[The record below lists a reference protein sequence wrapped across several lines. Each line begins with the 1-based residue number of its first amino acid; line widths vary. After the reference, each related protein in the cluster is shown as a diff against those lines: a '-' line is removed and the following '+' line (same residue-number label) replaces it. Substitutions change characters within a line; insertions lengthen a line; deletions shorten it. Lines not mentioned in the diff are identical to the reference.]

1 MKDISSVDPK
11 KNIIIKGAK
20 LHNLKNIDVVIP
32 RNKFTVITGLS
43 GSGKS
48 SLAYDTLYAEGQ
60 RRYVESL
67 SSYARQFMGKLNKP
81 KVDYIKG
88 ISPAIAVEQKINTSN
103 PRSTVGTKT
112 EIYDY
117 LKLLFARIGKTY
129 SPISGKVVKK
139 DNVSDVVDHILNYE
153 VNKKLLLLC
162 PIESK
167 TKKDSKEK
175 IQILKKQ
182 GFVRIFHKGDI
193 IKIDE
198 INNNEPLNFKL
209 VIDRIIVKQ
218 DDDLKSRLSDSIE
231 LSFYEGKGNCSIF
244 ELDTKKEIFFS
255 NNFELDGITFLEP
268 STHLFSFNNPFGAC
282 KFCDGFGE
290 TIGIDEELVI
300 PNKSLS
306 IYDDAIAPW
315 RGTGLRKY
323 YMKLINNADKFI
335 FPIYKPYNKLSSKEI
350 DILWNG
356 NEHFT
361 GINKF
366 FNYLEKKNY
375 KIQNRVL
382 LSRYR
387 GKTLCN
393 KCKGSRLREESTY
406 VKVDNKNIPEILSMP
421 INDLNEFFKKI
432 KLNDFDKQIS
442 KRILKEINNRI
453 DYMINVG
460 LGYLTLNRKANTLSG
475 GETQRINL
483 ASSLGSS
490 LVGSTYILDEPSIG
504 LHSRDNNNL
513 IKILKNLKDIGN
525 TVIVVEHDEE
535 IILSAD
541 HIIDIGPKAGTLGGE
556 VVGYGNIDDLL
567 KTDTLTSKYLRKVE
581 NIEKPNSRRK
591 PSNFINVNGAKENN
605 LKNINVKIPLECLTM
620 ITGVSGS
627 GKSTLVKK
635 IIYPALLNYFRDYTQ
650 KPGKFNDLTGNLSK
664 IKSVQFIDQNPI
676 GRSSRSNPV
685 TYLKVYDDIRTLY
698 SKIPQAKSK
707 GFTSKFFSF
716 NTDGGR
722 CDECKGE
729 GIVKIEM
736 QFMADV
742 ELDCEI
748 CKGKRFKNE
757 ITAIKY
763 NGVSIDMLLNMT
775 VDDAINF
782 FRKYNQIKIVNKL
795 IPLQSVGLG
804 YVSLGQ
810 SSNTLSGGEAQR
822 IKLASFIGKG
832 DQIEKTFFIFDEP
845 TTGLHFHDVKKL
857 INTFEKLIKM
867 GHSILVIEHNLDMIS
882 CADHIIDLGPE
893 GGDKGGQLVFEGT
906 PEEIVKIN
914 SSYTGQYLKK
924 KIG

>member
-1 MKDISSVDPK
+1 MKDISKIDPK
-11 KNIIIKGAK
+11 HNIIIKGAK

-32 RNKFTVITGLS
+32 RNKFTVVTGLS

-129 SPISGKVVKK
+129 SPISNKIVKK
-139 DNVSDVVDHILNYE
+139 DSVSDVVDKISSFDINT
-153 VNKKLLLLC
+153 KLLILC
-162 PIESK
+162 PI
-167 TKKDSKEK
+167 DSSTKEK
-175 IQILKKQ
+175 SRMRIEILKKQ
-182 GFVRIFHKGDI
+182 GFARIFKNGKI
-193 IKIDE
+193 IDVNEVNGKEIID
-198 INNNEPLNFKL
+198 FKL
-209 VIDRIIVKQ
+209 VVDRLVVK
-218 DDDLKSRLSDSIE
+218 DDDSFKSRASDSVE
-231 LSFYEGKGNCSIF
+231 LSFYEGNGSCSVYNVD
-244 ELDTKKEIFFS
+244 LKSEIFFS
-255 NNFELDGITFLEP
+255 NKYELDGIDFIEP
-268 STHLFSFNNPFGAC
+268 SLHLFSFNNPFGAC
-282 KFCDGFGE
+282 KNCDGFGE

-300 PNKSLS
+300 PNKALS

-323 YMKLINNADKFI
+323 YMKLINNADSFK
-335 FPIYKPYNKLSSKEI
+335 FPIYKPYNKLSNKEI
-350 DILWNG
+350 EILWDG

-366 FNYLEKKNY
+366 FKYLEKKNY

-393 KCKGSRLREESTY
+393 ECKGSRLRKESYY
-406 VKVDNKNIPEILSMP
+406 VKIDGKNLPELLSIPVNKLSKFFKNINLNKNDAEIS
-421 INDLNEFFKKI
+421 
-432 KLNDFDKQIS
+432 S
-442 KRILKEINNRI
+442 RILKEINNRI
-453 DYMINVG
+453 DYMIDVG

-504 LHSRDNNNL
+504 LHSRDNDNL

-525 TVIVVEHDEE
+525 TVIVVEHDKD

-541 HIIDIGPKAGTLGGE
+541 HIIDVGPMAGSLGGE
-556 VVGYGNIDDLL
+556 IVGEGTVDQLIGSDS
-567 KTDTLTSKYLRKVE
+567 LTSKYLKG
-581 NIEKPNSRRK
+581 IEKIEYPNKRIK
-591 PSNFINVNGAKENN
+591 SNYFININGARENN
-605 LKNINVKIPLECLTM
+605 LKDINVRIPLGCLSM

-635 IIYPALLNYFRDYTQ
+635 IIYPALLNYFRDYSQ
-650 KPGKFNDLTGNLSK
+650 KPGKYSDLSGNLSK

-698 SKIPQAKSK
+698 SKIPQSVSK
-707 GFTSKFFSF
+707 GFKSKFFSF

-729 GIVKIEM
+729 GIVRIEM

-742 ELDCEI
+742 ELECEI

-757 ITAIKY
+757 ITSIKY

-775 VDDAINF
+775 VDDSIKF
-782 FRKYNQIKIVNKL
+782 FRKYNQTKIVNKL
-795 IPLQSVGLG
+795 MPLQSVGLG

-832 DQIEKTFFIFDEP
+832 DQLDKTFFIFDEP
-845 TTGLHFHDVKKL
+845 TTGLHFHDVRKL
-857 INTFEKLIKM
+857 LNTFEKLIRM

-893 GGDKGGQLVFEGT
+893 GGEKGGNIVAQGT
-906 PEEIVKIN
+906 PEEIIQNKD
-914 SSYTGQYLKK
+914 SYTGRYLKK
-924 KIG
+924 IIS

>member
-1 MKDISSVDPK
+1 MKDISKIDPK
-11 KNIIIKGAK
+11 HNIIIKGAK

-32 RNKFTVITGLS
+32 RNKFTVVTGLS

-88 ISPAIAVEQKINTSN
+88 VSPAIAVEQKINTSN

-129 SPISGKVVKK
+129 SPVSNKIVKK
-139 DNVSDVVDHILNYE
+139 DSVSDVVDKIISFDA
-153 VNKKLLLLC
+153 KTKLLLLS
-162 PIESK
+162 PIESS
-167 TKKDSKEK
+167 TKEKSKER
-175 IQILKKQ
+175 IEILKKQ
-182 GFVRIFHKGDI
+182 GFVRIFKKGEIIDLNDI
-193 IKIDE
+193 NGKEILDFSLVVDRLVVKHDE
-198 INNNEPLNFKL
+198 DF
-209 VIDRIIVKQ
+209 
-218 DDDLKSRLSDSIE
+218 KSRVSDSVQ
-231 LSFYEGKGNCSIF
+231 LSFYEGKGVCSIYDI
-244 ELDTKKEIFFS
+244 EKGKEVTFS
-255 NNFELDGITFLEP
+255 NKYEMDGIKFIEP
-268 STHLFSFNNPFGAC
+268 SIHLFSFNNPFGAC
-282 KFCDGFGE
+282 KNCDGFGE

-300 PNKSLS
+300 PNKALS
-306 IYDDAIAPW
+306 VYDDAIAPW

-323 YMKLINNADKFI
+323 YMKLINNADSFK
-335 FPIYKPYNKLSSKEI
+335 FPIYKPYNKLSKEEI
-350 DILWNG
+350 ETLWNG

-366 FNYLEKKNY
+366 FKYLEKKNY

-393 KCKGSRLREESTY
+393 ECKGSRLREESY
-406 VKVDNKNIPEILSMP
+406 HVKIDGKNLPEILAMP
-421 INDLNEFFKKI
+421 IDKLGLFFKEIKI
-432 KLNDFDKQIS
+432 NKTDKEIS
-442 KRILKEINNRI
+442 ARILKEINNRI
-453 DYMINVG
+453 DYMNNVG

-504 LHSRDNNNL
+504 LHSRDNDNL

-541 HIIDIGPKAGTLGGE
+541 HIVDIGPMAGSLGGE
-556 VVGYGNIDDLL
+556 IVGQGTVNQLL
-567 KTDTLTSKYLRKVE
+567 DSDTLTSKYLRRVE
-581 NIEKPNSRRK
+581 KIEYPSQRKKPEY
-591 PSNFINVNGAKENN
+591 FINVNGARENN
-605 LKNINVKIPLECLTM
+605 LKNINVKIPLGCLSM

-635 IIYPALLNYFRDYTQ
+635 IIYPALLNYFRDYSQ
-650 KPGKFNDLTGNLSK
+650 KPGKFIDLTGNLSK

-698 SKIPQAKSK
+698 SKIPQSVSK
-707 GFTSKFFSF
+707 GFKSKFFSF

-722 CDECKGE
+722 CNECKGE
-729 GIVKIEM
+729 GIVRIEM

-742 ELDCEI
+742 ELECEI

-757 ITAIKY
+757 ITSIKY

-775 VDDAINF
+775 VDDAIQF
-782 FRKYNQIKIVNKL
+782 FRKYNQTKIVNKL
-795 IPLQSVGLG
+795 LPLQSVGLG

-832 DQIEKTFFIFDEP
+832 DQLDKTFFIFDEP

-857 INTFEKLIKM
+857 LNTFNKLIRM

-893 GGDKGGQLVFEGT
+893 GGDKGGNIVAMGT
-906 PEEIVKIN
+906 PEDLIKSKE
-914 SSYTGQYLKK
+914 SYTGKYLRK

>member
-1 MKDISSVDPK
+1 MKDISELNPK
-11 KNIIIKGAK
+11 HNIIIKGAS

-32 RNKFTVITGLS
+32 RNKFTVVTGLS

-129 SPISGKVVKK
+129 SPISKKIVKK
-139 DNVSDVVDHILNYE
+139 DSVSDVVDKITSFE
-153 VNKKLLLLC
+153 AKTKLLLLS
-162 PIESK
+162 PIESS
-167 TKKDSKEK
+167 TKEK
-175 IQILKKQ
+175 SIERIQILKKQ
-182 GFVRIFHKGDI
+182 GFARIFKKGEILDLNDI
-193 IKIDE
+193 NTKE
-198 INNNEPLNFKL
+198 ILDFYL
-209 VIDRIIVKQ
+209 VVDRLVVKQ
-218 DDDLKSRLSDSIE
+218 DEGFRSRVSDSVE
-231 LSFYEGKGNCSIF
+231 LSFFEGKGVCCIYDIEKNEQVS
-244 ELDTKKEIFFS
+244 FS
-255 NNFELDGITFLEP
+255 NKYEMDGLKFIEP
-268 STHLFSFNNPFGAC
+268 SIHLFSFNNPFGAC
-282 KFCDGFGE
+282 KNCDGFGE
-290 TIGIDEELVI
+290 TIGIDEGLVI
-300 PNKSLS
+300 PNKALS
-306 IYDDAIAPW
+306 VYDDAIAPW

-323 YMKLINNADKFI
+323 YMKLINNSDSFK
-335 FPIYKPYNKLSSKEI
+335 FPIYKPYNKLSKKEI
-350 DILWNG
+350 ETLWNG
-356 NEHFT
+356 NEYFT

-366 FNYLEKKNY
+366 FKYLEKKNY

-393 KCKGSRLREESTY
+393 ECKGSRLREESY
-406 VKVDNKNIPEILSMP
+406 HVKIDGKNLPEILAMP
-421 INDLNEFFKKI
+421 IDKLKIFFKEIKI
-432 KLNDFDKQIS
+432 NKTDREIS
-442 KRILKEINNRI
+442 ARILREINNRI
-453 DYMINVG
+453 DYMNNVG

-504 LHSRDNNNL
+504 LHPRDNDNL

-541 HIIDIGPKAGTLGGE
+541 YVIDVGPMAGSLGGE
-556 VVGYGNIDDLL
+556 IVGQGSVNQILNL
-567 KTDTLTSKYLRKVE
+567 ETLTSKYLRGVE
-581 NIEKPNSRRK
+581 KIEYPSQRKKPEY
-591 PSNFINVNGAKENN
+591 FINVNGAQENN
-605 LKNINVKIPLECLTM
+605 LKNISVKIPLECLSM

-635 IIYPALLNYFRDYTQ
+635 IIYPALLNYFRDYSL
-650 KPGKFNDLTGNLSK
+650 KPGKFIDLTGNLSK
-664 IKSVQFIDQNPI
+664 IKSVNFIDQNPI

-685 TYLKVYDDIRTLY
+685 TYLKVYDEIRTLY
-698 SKIPQAKSK
+698 SKIPQSISK
-707 GFTSKFFSF
+707 GFKSRFFSF

-729 GIVKIEM
+729 GIVRIEM

-742 ELDCEI
+742 ELECEI

-757 ITAIKY
+757 ITSIKY

-775 VDDAINF
+775 VDDAIKF

-795 IPLQSVGLG
+795 LPLQSVGLG
-804 YVSLGQ
+804 YISLGQ

-822 IKLASFIGKG
+822 IKLASFIAKG
-832 DQIEKTFFIFDEP
+832 DQIDKTFFIFDEP

-857 INTFEKLIKM
+857 LNTFNKLIRM

-893 GGDKGGQLVFEGT
+893 GGDKGGNIIAVGT
-906 PEEIVKIN
+906 PEDLIKSRE
-914 SSYTGQYLKK
+914 SYTGKYLKK

>member
-1 MKDISSVDPK
+1 MKDISKIDPK
-11 KNIIIKGAK
+11 HNIIIKGAK

-32 RNKFTVITGLS
+32 RNNLTVITGLS

-117 LKLLFARIGKTY
+117 LKLLFARIGVTY
-129 SPISGKVVKK
+129 SPESNNVVKK
-139 DNVSDVVDHILNYE
+139 DSTSDVVDIVLKE
-153 VNKKLLLLC
+153 KLKSKLLLLS
-162 PIESK
+162 PIESS
-167 TKKDSKEK
+167 TKKQSLEK
-175 IQILKKQ
+175 LEILKKQ
-182 GFVRIFHKGDI
+182 GFVRIFKEGEIYNINDI
-193 IKIDE
+193 DQNTI
-198 INNNEPLNFKL
+198 LNFKL
-209 VIDRIIVKQ
+209 VIDRLVVGNDKDFI
-218 DDDLKSRLSDSIE
+218 SRVADSVE
-231 LSFYEGKGNCSIF
+231 LSFYEGKGVCSIYNL
-244 ELDTKKEIFFS
+244 ENNKETSFS
-255 NNFELDGITFLEP
+255 NKFEADGIKFIEP
-268 STHLFSFNNPFGAC
+268 SVHLFSFNNPFGAC
-282 KFCDGFGE
+282 KNCDGFGE

-300 PNKSLS
+300 PNKGLS
-306 IYDDAIAPW
+306 VYDDAVAPW

-323 YMKLINNADKFI
+323 YVKLIENADKFD
-335 FPIYKPYNKLSSKEI
+335 FPIYKPYNELSKEEI
-350 DILWNG
+350 KILWEG
-356 NEHFT
+356 NEYFS
-361 GINKF
+361 GINNF
-366 FNYLEKKNY
+366 FKYLEKKNY

-393 KCKGSRLREESTY
+393 QCKGSRLREEAY
-406 VKVDNKNIPEILSMP
+406 FVKINNKNLPDILSMP
-421 INDLNEFFKKI
+421 IDKLSYFFKNINLNETEKKV
-432 KLNDFDKQIS
+432 S
-442 KRILKEINNRI
+442 ERILKEINNRV
-453 DYMINVG
+453 DYLMNVG
-460 LGYLTLNRKANTLSG
+460 LSYLTLNRKANTLSG

-504 LHSRDNNNL
+504 LHSRDNENL

-525 TVIVVEHDEE
+525 TVIIVEHDEE

-541 HIIDIGPKAGTLGGE
+541 HVIDIGPMAGTLGGE
-556 VVGYGNIDDLL
+556 IVGQGNIDELL
-567 KTDTLTSKYLRKVE
+567 KIDTLTSKYLRKVE
-581 NIEKPNSRRK
+581 KIDVPSSRRK
-591 PSNFINVNGAKENN
+591 SGYHININGAKENN
-605 LKNINVKIPLECLTM
+605 LKNITVKIPLGCLTM

-635 IIYPALLNYFRDYTQ
+635 IIYPALLNYFRDYSQ
-650 KPGKFNDLTGNLSK
+650 KPGKFNDISGSLSK

-676 GRSSRSNPV
+676 GRSSRSNPA
-685 TYLKVYDDIRTLY
+685 TYLKVYDDIRNLY
-698 SKIPQAKSK
+698 AKIPQSVSK
-707 GFTSKFFSF
+707 GFKSKFFSF

-729 GIVKIEM
+729 GVVRIEM

-748 CKGKRFKNE
+748 CKGKRFKDE
-757 ITAIKY
+757 VTAIKY
-763 NGVSIDMLLNMT
+763 NGVSIDMLLKMT
-775 VDDAINF
+775 VDECIQF
-782 FRKYNQIKIVNKL
+782 FRKYNQTKIVNKL
-795 IPLQSVGLG
+795 LPLQSVGLG

-857 INTFEKLIKM
+857 LNTFDKLIRM

-882 CADHIIDLGPE
+882 CSDHIIDLGPE
-893 GGDKGGQLVFEGT
+893 GGDKGGNIIAEGT
-906 PEEIVKIN
+906 PEEIIKN
-914 SSYTGQYLKK
+914 KESYTGQYLKK
-924 KIG
+924 KII

>member
-11 KNIIIKGAK
+11 NNIIIKGAR

-139 DNVSDVVDHILNYE
+139 DNVSDVVDHILNYDE
-153 VNKKLLLLC
+153 NKKLLLLC

-209 VIDRIIVKQ
+209 VVDRIIVKQ

-231 LSFYEGKGNCSIF
+231 LSFYEGKGNCSIY
-244 ELDTKKEIFFS
+244 ELDTNKEIYFS
-255 NNFELDGITFLEP
+255 NKFELDGITFLEP
-268 STHLFSFNNPFGAC
+268 SIHLFSFNNPFGAC

-300 PNKSLS
+300 PNKNLS

-323 YMKLINNADKFI
+323 YMKLINNADKFN
-335 FPIYKPYNKLSSKEI
+335 FPIYKPYSQLSNKEI
-350 DILWNG
+350 DTLWNG

-406 VKVDNKNIPEILSMP
+406 VKINNKNLSEILSMP
-421 INDLNEFFKKI
+421 INDLEVFFKKI
-432 KLNDFDKQIS
+432 NLKDNDKQIS

-453 DYMINVG
+453 DYMVNVG

-556 VVGYGNIDDLL
+556 IVGYGNINELL

-729 GIVKIEM
+729 GVVKIEM

-763 NGVSIDMLLNMT
+763 NGISIDMLLNMT

-857 INTFEKLIKM
+857 VNTFEKLIKM

-893 GGDKGGQLVFEGT
+893 GGDKGGELVFEGT
-906 PEEIVKIN
+906 PEEIVKID